1 MSGADDDDDPR
12 DSRMSLMA
20 RSALYVAKSF
30 VIAGLVPID
39 VGDHTSASDRSRS
52 PCPCSNHDDWV
63 DPEEAAGL
71 GMSAQL
77 SPRDTRSPAFRPWM
91 DPGPMHVNQPF

>member
-30 VIAGLVPID
+30 VMSGLVPIEF
-39 VGDHTSASDRSRS
+39 GDHTGAL
-52 PCPCSNHDDWV
+52 PK
-63 DPEEAAGL
+63 
-71 GMSAQL
+71 
-77 SPRDTRSPAFRPWM
+77 FK
-91 DPGPMHVNQPF
+91 